1 MQTPPQVPPQEAQP
15 YAGQPYPGQP
25 YAAQPY
31 APKPFIEDRTL
42 IRMVL
47 PIDRSLW
54 AIAAGY
60 LGLFA
65 LIVFPAPLALLA
77 GIMAVIDIRR
87 HPQKHGMGRAVFGI
101 LAGAAGTV
109 ALVLMLLR

>member
-1 MQTPPQVPPQEAQP
+1 MQTPPQEPRP
-15 YAGQPYPGQP
+15 YAGQPYAGQP

-65 LIVFPAPLALLA
+65 LLVFPAPLALLA
-77 GIMAVIDIRR
+77 GIMAVIDIRKNPR
-87 HPQKHGMGRAVFGI
+87 KHGMGRAVFGI
-101 LAGAAGTV
+101 LAGAVGSV
-109 ALVLMLLR
+109 FLVLMFLR

>member
-1 MQTPPQVPPQEAQP
+1 LQTPPRVPPQQSQP

-25 YAAQPY
+25 YA
-31 APKPFIEDRTL
+31 PKPFVEDRTL

-65 LIVFPAPLALLA
+65 LVIIPAPLALLA

-87 HPQKHGMGRAVFGI
+87 HPRKHGMGRAVFGI
-101 LAGAAGTV
+101 LTGAAGSI